1 MPKSWPPHTRRA
13 LIIEDEFF
21 VAHDLEEIMHA
32 LGFEVCDLAPNATS
46 ARSLAMSEQPD
57 IVLVDVCLE
66 GGREGIEIARWLR
79 EVCDVPIVFV
89 TSYTDQSTIEHIRDR
104 VPGAPILPKSAYAES
119 LADAV
124 GAVKP
129 GI

>member
-1 MPKSWPPHTRRA
+1 VTQSWPPHTRRA

-21 VAHDLEEIMHA
+21 VAHDLEEKMHT

-46 ARSLAMSEQPD
+46 ARSLAMSDQPD

-89 TSYTDQSTIEHIRDR
+89 TSYTDQSTIERIRER
-104 VPGAPILPKSAYAES
+104 VPGAPILSKSIYPERLAE
-119 LADAV
+119 AV
-124 GAVKP
+124 GAVSP
-129 GI
+129 DV